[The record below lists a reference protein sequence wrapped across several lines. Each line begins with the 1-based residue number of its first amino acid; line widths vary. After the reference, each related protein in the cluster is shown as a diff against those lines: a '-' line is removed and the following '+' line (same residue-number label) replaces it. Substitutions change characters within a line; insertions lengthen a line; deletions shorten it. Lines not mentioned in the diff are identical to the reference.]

1 MTYTVLHGE
10 FVIRY
15 PDIPRQGPQPDGDTV
30 KFAPSNPGLVER
42 LPRPSGGSPKLNS
55 RGISVRLEAIDALE
69 THFMNTHQEL
79 DGGMAARDAMLSHL
93 GFSDVEYYDD
103 LPYVVRSANA
113 DRLPGWVISNGIDA
127 HGRLIGFCFTGTP
140 PRADGLEVFAEPALI
155 DQSANVAMLNQG
167 LVYPAFYTTLP
178 PELRTHLTDISRKA
192 RAERAGLWA
201 RSVADPDN
209 AATVSSAEGLTD
221 LVMWPKLF
229 RRLVPFFATHNNLS
243 HLDTWLREDPKDRD
257 DAILM
262 LETGEHRRISDIV
275 TASGDSVQLTQWPED
290 FVILPDGTVPG
301 QTPAPAPH
309 IPQPSVAGDVVL
321 VAALPDPVGRDRGN
335 EIVTLL
341 NLSGNAVD
349 LTGWSIVTSAISQRD
364 TVDETKRS
372 PQALKGELAAGQ
384 TITVTLN
391 AHNPLGN
398 SGGSLVLRGA
408 DGAVMDRCTYHR
420 RDVATG
426 RTVLLRR

>member
-30 KFAPSNPGLVER
+30 KFAPSNPSLVER

-79 DGGMAARDAMLSHL
+79 AGGIAARDAMLSHL
-93 GFSDVEYYDD
+93 GFTDIQYYED

-178 PELRTHLTDISRKA
+178 PQLRTHLTDICGKA
-192 RAERAGLWA
+192 RADRTGLWA
-201 RSVADPDN
+201 RSVADPN
-209 AATVSSAEGLTD
+209 AAATISSAEDLTKV
-221 LVMWPKLF
+221 VMWPKLF
-229 RRLVPFFATHNNLS
+229 RRLVPFFAAHNNLS
-243 HLDTWLREDPKDRD
+243 HLDAWLREDPKDRD
-257 DAILM
+257 DAIL
-262 LETGEHRRISDIV
+262 LLDSGEHRRFSDVI
-275 TASGDSVQLTQWPED
+275 TTSGDSVQLTQWPED
-290 FVILPDGTVPG
+290 FVILPDGATPG
-301 QTPAPAPH
+301 PTPAPN
-309 IPQPSVAGDVVL
+309 IPQPAVAADVVL
-321 VAALPDPVGRDRGN
+321 IAAKPDPIGRDRGN
-335 EIVTLL
+335 ETVTLL
-341 NLSGNAVD
+341 NLSADPID
-349 LTGWSIVTSAISQRD
+349 LTGWSLVTSAISHKD

-372 PQALKGELAAGQ
+372 PQALKGELPAGE
-384 TITVTLN
+384 TITITLG

-398 SGGSLVLRGA
+398 SGGSVVLRNA
-408 DGAVMDRCTYHR
+408 DGAVLDRCTYSR
-420 RDVATG
+420 RDVVTG